1 MSPLEFGLDRMFP
14 PRQAVCEIHVYTLL
28 RGELFWYASSVRV
41 ANMAL
46 RSYVMDCNGKLSRSK
61 SFMWK
66 VPIWTSSGN
75 SKRWVQRALQTVFHK
90 RVCYNMTRVPF
101 LATQK
106 KSAHTHTHTQDK
118 KHNRTNKC
126 ACFVKSFVLL
136 RSVFMW
142 GLQSTKEGQS
152 FLFCAFCSL
161 NFAARQIWSRTP
173 RIRPEPLTPN

>member
-1 MSPLEFGLDRMFP
+1 MSPLEFGLDRMFA

-66 VPIWTSSGN
+66 VPIWASSGN

-90 RVCYNMTRVPF
+90 RVCYNMTRVLF

-106 KSAHTHTHTQDK
+106 KSAHTHTHTQEK
-118 KHNRTNKC
+118 TITEQINVH
-126 ACFVKSFVLL
+126 ALSQSFVLL
-136 RSVFMW
+136 QSVFMW
-142 GLQSTKEGQS
+142 ALYRLQSTKEGQS

-161 NFAARQIWSRTP
+161 NFAVAKYEAARPGYAQK
-173 RIRPEPLTPN
+173 L

>member
-1 MSPLEFGLDRMFP
+1 MFA

-75 SKRWVQRALQTVFHK
+75 SKRWVQRALQRFFTSAYATTWPVCRSSRHK
-90 RVCYNMTRVPF
+90 
-101 LATQK
+101 K

-136 RSVFMW
+136 QSVFMW